1 MLARQITTQ
10 PRFLVIP
17 NYQRE
22 DGHRLTLSANTPRS
36 MKESGHENQNAPL
49 SYHGARR
56 ILWLVFLLVL
66 LWLVLRS
73 LQPVVLLFALVF
85 LLAMVLNPI
94 VVWLQKRHVPRF
106 ISVILLMFAL
116 IAVAGTIVLFAIPPL
131 ARQTQELVRSAPGV
145 WQGIRARIESLTQ
158 NYPAI
163 REALP
168 RSDEIAG
175 KAGAAAGTVGS
186 ILLRSTI
193 GLVGG
198 AASIVFAVLLL
209 IFVLA
214 NPRPLVAAYL
224 ALAPDRY
231 REQAHRTLARL
242 MRQMT
247 AWARGVAINGVITGF
262 SIGALLWL
270 IGVQPALIFGVFAFL
285 GEFLPNIGAFLVS
298 IPILLVALSMGATK
312 FWLALGVIVLVYQ
325 IELNVL
331 VPGVLGKEMRLHP
344 VNILF
349 FTLATATMFGWLGVF
364 LAVPAAALVQIV
376 IDEFYLRPRNPDY
389 AALDR
394 EAAALVEG
402 KK

>member
-1 MLARQITTQ
+1 MQ

-17 NYQRE
+17 SYKRE
-22 DGHRLTLSANTPRS
+22 DRHRLTLSADTPRS
-36 MKESGHENQNAPL
+36 MKESEHENQNAPL

-56 ILWLVFLLVL
+56 IVWLVFLLVV
-66 LWLVLRS
+66 LWFVLRS
-73 LQPVVLLFALVF
+73 LQPLVLLFALVF

-106 ISVILLMFAL
+106 VSVILLMFAL

-131 ARQTQELVRSAPGV
+131 ARQAQELVRSAPGV
-145 WQGIRARIESLTQ
+145 WQGIRTRIESLTQ
-158 NYPAI
+158 NYPAV

-198 AASIVFAVLLL
+198 AASIVLAVLLL
-209 IFVLA
+209 VFVLA

-224 ALAPDRY
+224 TLAPDRY

-349 FTLATATMFGWLGVF
+349 FTLATATMFGLLGVF

>member
-1 MLARQITTQ
+1 
-10 PRFLVIP
+10 
-17 NYQRE
+17 
-22 DGHRLTLSANTPRS
+22 
-36 MKESGHENQNAPL
+36 MKESEHQNAPL

-56 ILWLVFLLVL
+56 IVWLVFLLVL
-66 LWLVLRS
+66 LWFVLRS

-106 ISVILLMFAL
+106 ASVILLMFAL

-145 WQGIRARIESLTQ
+145 WQGIRTRIESLTQ
-158 NYPAI
+158 NYPGV

-198 AASIVFAVLLL
+198 AASIVLAVLLL

-231 REQAHRTLARL
+231 ANKRT
-242 MRQMT
+242 
-247 AWARGVAINGVITGF
+247 
-262 SIGALLWL
+262 
-270 IGVQPALIFGVFAFL
+270 
-285 GEFLPNIGAFLVS
+285 
-298 IPILLVALSMGATK
+298 ALS
-312 FWLALGVIVLVYQ
+312 
-325 IELNVL
+325 
-331 VPGVLGKEMRLHP
+331 H
-344 VNILF
+344 
-349 FTLATATMFGWLGVF
+349 
-364 LAVPAAALVQIV
+364 
-376 IDEFYLRPRNPDY
+376 D
-389 AALDR
+389 
-394 EAAALVEG
+394 
-402 KK
+402 

>member
-1 MLARQITTQ
+1 MVSFTFA
-10 PRFLVIP
+10 
-17 NYQRE
+17 
-22 DGHRLTLSANTPRS
+22 SAKMAAF
-36 MKESGHENQNAPL
+36 MKEPDQENQHAPL
-49 SYHGARR
+49 SYHGAWR
-56 ILWLVFLLVL
+56 IVWLVFLLMIV
-66 LWLVLRS
+66 WLILRA
-73 LQPVVLLFALVF
+73 LQPVILLFALVF

-94 VVWLQKRHVPRF
+94 VVWLKRHRIPRF
-106 ISVILLMFAL
+106 ASVIVLILAL
-116 IAVAGTIVLFAIPPL
+116 IAVTTTIVLFAIPPL
-131 ARQTQELVRSAPGV
+131 TRQTQELVRSAPSV
-145 WQGIRARIESLTQ
+145 WQGIRTRIESLTKS
-158 NYPAI
+158 YPAV

-168 RSDEIAG
+168 RTDEIAG
-175 KAGAAAGTVGS
+175 KAGAAAGTVGN

-198 AASIVFAVLLL
+198 VASIVLAILLL
-209 IFVLA
+209 VFVLG

-247 AWARGVAINGVITGF
+247 AWARGVAINGAITGL
-262 SIGALLWL
+262 SIGVLLWL

-298 IPILLVALSMGATK
+298 IPILLVALSLGATK

-349 FTLATATMFGWLGVF
+349 FTLATAELFGLLGVF

-376 IDEFYLRPRNPDY
+376 IDEFYLQPRKPNY

-394 EAAALVEG
+394 EAAALVEEE
-402 KK
+402 K

>member
-1 MLARQITTQ
+1 MEHFA
-10 PRFLVIP
+10 P
-17 NYQRE
+17 
-22 DGHRLTLSANTPRS
+22 D
-36 MKESGHENQNAPL
+36 MKELDHENQHAPL
-49 SYHGARR
+49 SYRGAHR
-56 ILWLVFLLVL
+56 IVWLAFLLIIV
-66 LWLVLRS
+66 WLILRS
-73 LQPVVLLFALVF
+73 LVFVVLLFAIVF

-94 VVWLQKRHVPRF
+94 VVWLQKRHIPRF
-106 ISVILLMFAL
+106 ASVILLMLAL
-116 IAVAGTIVLFAIPPL
+116 VAVTGTIIVFAIPPL
-131 ARQTQELVRSAPGV
+131 ARQSQELVHSAPSV
-145 WQGIRARIESLTQ
+145 WQGIRTRIESLAQ
-158 NYPAI
+158 NYPAV

-168 RSDEIAG
+168 RTDEIAG
-175 KAGAAAGTVGS
+175 KVGAAAGALGN

-198 AASIVFAVLLL
+198 AVSIVFAVLLL
-209 IFVLA
+209 VFVLA
-214 NPRPLVAAYL
+214 NPQPLVAGYL

-247 AWARGVAINGVITGF
+247 AWARGVAIKGVITGL
-262 SIGALLWL
+262 SIGTLLWL
-270 IGVQPALIFGVFAFL
+270 IGVQPALMFGVFGFL

-298 IPILLVALSMGATK
+298 IPILLVALSLGATK

-325 IELNVL
+325 IELNFL

-344 VNILF
+344 VSILF
-349 FTLATATMFGWLGVF
+349 FTLATATMFDLLGVI

-389 AALDR
+389 AAIDR

-402 KK
+402 KS

>member
-1 MLARQITTQ
+1 M
-10 PRFLVIP
+10 
-17 NYQRE
+17 
-22 DGHRLTLSANTPRS
+22 TLSANTPRS
-36 MKESGHENQNAPL
+36 MKESEHENQNAPL

-66 LWLVLRS
+66 LWFVLRS
-73 LQPVVLLFALVF
+73 LQPLVLLFALVF

-94 VVWLQKRHVPRF
+94 VVWLQKRHIPRF
-106 ISVILLMFAL
+106 ASVILLMFAL

-145 WQGIRARIESLTQ
+145 WQGIRTRIESLTK
-158 NYPAI
+158 NYPAV

-209 IFVLA
+209 VFVLA

-349 FTLATATMFGWLGVF
+349 FTLATATMFGLLGVF